1 MSGPASAASVATT
14 SFSSADIL
22 YIILWLRLCIWDKPI
37 SDAIT
42 IGCMPKSE
50 YSYARPFRR

>member
-14 SFSSADIL
+14 SFSCADIL
-22 YIILWLRLCIWDKPI
+22 YIIPWLRLCIWDKPI
-37 SDAIT
+37 PDAIT

-50 YSYARPFRR
+50 SSYARPF